1 MTDVVKFI
9 NDAIDAW
16 YVSGQKISPKGFV
29 FKKGRDLDG
38 NFHEIEVF
46 YNDPNGPLV
55 ENPDWGMIPIFK
67 AKRDEV
73 KFGPNADQLYSTIE
87 LSDRDKEAVE
97 KVIKLAS
104 S

>member
-16 YVSGQKISPKGFV
+16 YESGQKISPKGFV

-55 ENPDWGMIPIFK
+55 ENPDWGMIAIFK

-87 LSDRDKEAVE
+87 LSDRDKEDFE

-104 S
+104 A